1 MILWLGDNVKGIIM
15 IIDGMADRPLK
26 ELGNRTP
33 LEAAET
39 PNMDKLAEIGINGI
53 MDPIRPG
60 IRAGS
65 DTSHISILGY
75 DPYEVYTGRGPF
87 EAAGIGVEVI
97 AGDIAFR
104 CNFSTQD
111 DKGIITDRRAGRIRE
126 GTENIAQSI
135 DSMKIEGFEDVKI
148 IFKESTGHRAV
159 LVLRGKE
166 LSDKVSDSDPK
177 HEGKPIKKVVPLDD
191 SSEAARTADLLNKF
205 VEKSYQILKD
215 HPVNQKR
222 VNEGENPANVILPRG
237 VGAVPHVPPFNEK
250 YGLKSA
256 CIAET
261 GLIKGIGKIAG
272 MELIDVPGATG
283 GIDTDLD
290 SIAKSIVDTANG
302 DEYDFILINID
313 GADEAGHDGE
323 MEEKVKFIEK
333 VDLVIGEIMKIDDVY
348 YILTADHSTPISAMD
363 HTGDPVPIV
372 IKGPEIRVDKVN
384 KFNERAATSGGL
396 CRIRGAN
403 VMDILMDLMN
413 KSEKFGA

>member
-1 MILWLGDNVKGIIM
+1 M

-26 ELGNRTP
+26 ELGYRTP
-33 LEAAET
+33 LEAADT
-39 PNMDKLAEIGINGI
+39 PNMDKLAKMGINGI
-53 MDPIRPG
+53 MDPISPG

-104 CNFSTQD
+104 CNFSTQNE
-111 DKGIITDRRAGRIRE
+111 KGIITDRRAGRIRE
-126 GTENIAQSI
+126 GTEEIAESI
-135 DSMKIEGFEDVKI
+135 NSMKLEGFEDVEI

-159 LVLRGKE
+159 LVLRGRG

-177 HEGKPIKKVVPLDD
+177 HDGKPPKKVIPLDN
-191 SSEAARTADLLNKF
+191 SPEAVKTANILNKF
-205 VEKSYQILKD
+205 VEKSYDILKD
-215 HPVNQKR
+215 HPVNIKR
-222 VNEGENPANVILPRG
+222 INKGENPANVILPRG
-237 VGAVPHVPPFNEK
+237 VGAVPKVPPFNEK

-272 MELIDVPGATG
+272 MDLIDVEGATG
-283 GIDTDLD
+283 GIDTDLE
-290 SIAKSIVDTANG
+290 SITKGILDTANSN
-302 DEYDFILINID
+302 DYDFILINID

-323 MEEKVKFIEK
+323 MGEKLKFIEK
-333 VDLVIGEIMKIDDVY
+333 VDSVIGEIMKIDDIY
-348 YILTADHSTPISAMD
+348 FILTADHATPISIMD
-363 HTGDPVPIV
+363 HTGDPVPII
-372 IKGPEIRVDKVN
+372 IKGPEIRVDEVN
-384 KFNERAATSGGL
+384 KFNERAAASGGL
-396 CRIRGAN
+396 CRIRGAD
-403 VMDILMDLMN
+403 VMNILMDLMN

>member
-1 MILWLGDNVKGIIM
+1 M

-26 ELGNRTP
+26 ELGYRTP
-33 LEAAET
+33 LEAADT
-39 PNMDKLAEIGINGI
+39 PNMDNLSKIGINGI
-53 MDPIRPG
+53 MDPISPG

-97 AGDIAFR
+97 TGDIAFR

-111 DKGIITDRRAGRIRE
+111 ENGIIIDRRAGRIRE
-126 GTENIAQSI
+126 GTEIIAKSI
-135 DSMKIEGFEDVKI
+135 NSLKLEGFEDIEI

-159 LVLRGKE
+159 LVLRGAG

-177 HEGKPIKKVVPLDD
+177 HDGKPPKKVIPLDD
-191 SSEAARTADLLNKF
+191 SPEAVKTANILNKF
-205 VEKSYQILKD
+205 VETSYDILKD
-215 HPVNQKR
+215 HPVNLKR
-222 VNEGENPANVILPRG
+222 IEEGKNPANVILPRG

-272 MELIDVPGATG
+272 MDLIDVEGATG
-283 GIDTDLD
+283 GIDTDLG
-290 SIAKSIVDTANG
+290 SITKSIVNTANG
-302 DEYDFILINID
+302 NDYDFILINID
-313 GADEAGHDGE
+313 GADEAGHDGK
-323 MEEKVKFIEK
+323 MEEKLKFIEK
-333 VDLVIGEIMKIDDVY
+333 VDSVIGEIMKIDDIY
-348 YILTADHSTPISAMD
+348 FILTADHSTPISVMD

-372 IKGPEIRVDKVN
+372 IKGPEVRVDDVN

-396 CRIRGAN
+396 CRIKGTN
-403 VMDILMDLMN
+403 IMNILMDLMN